1 MPKLYSRSGPV
12 LIRSDLNSDGLQ
24 DLVSAGAQGQPTQ
37 VFLQTA
43 SAEFKPTSQ
52 LAFIEDATYEDVDL
66 ALTDLNDDKHLDLLI
81 ASGGNGYP
89 DGDTHYALRYYLND
103 GQGIFSK
110 AQDFPLIISNAQCL
124 AVADL
129 NQDGFSDIFLG
140 TGYKAQQFPLAGEN
154 YVLLNDGS
162 GHFALT
168 GDLPFVN
175 DHVMDAI
182 ITDYD
187 QDGFNELILVG
198 EWEPLSIYSFQ
209 NGGWKLEHQSQER
222 GWFNTVYAT
231 NLDNDPEFELVV
243 GNLGLNS
250 QWIATPEKPIIN
262 YYGDFDQNQT
272 IDPILS
278 CYIGEG
284 SYPLV
289 SRDDLI
295 GQVPSLKKFFTSYK
309 DYAQIDMAG
318 LLKNLPNPS
327 TDTINDLRTVIFD
340 VQADGLQAIPLPVEA
355 QIAPVYAIHSI
366 DFDND
371 GDEDILLAGNNE
383 FNRVKLGEMNANHG
397 ILLRNDGDLHFTNIS
412 STLTGLNVRGDTR
425 TILPIKI
432 QNHPYLIFG
441 INNRDVETYK
451 INSPDLIH

>member
-1 MPKLYSRSGPV
+1 LLSG
-12 LIRSDLNSDGLQ
+12 DLNDDGLQ
-24 DLVSAGAQGQPTQ
+24 DLVGAGAQGQPTQ
-37 VFLQTA
+37 IFLQTV
-43 SAEFKPTSQ
+43 SGDFKSTSQ
-52 LAFIEDATYEDVDL
+52 PVLIEDAAYEDVDL
-66 ALTDLNDDKHLDLLI
+66 VLADLNDDQHPDLLI

-89 DGDTHYALRYYLND
+89 EGDSHYALRYYLNN
-103 GQGIFSK
+103 GKGIFSK
-110 AQDFPLIISNAQCL
+110 AEDLPLIISNAQCL

-154 YVLLNDGS
+154 YVLLNDGN
-162 GHFALT
+162 GHFSLT

-175 DHVMDAI
+175 DHVMDAL

-187 QDGFNELILVG
+187 YDGLNELILVG

-209 NGGWKLEHQSQER
+209 NGGWILEHQSQEK
-222 GWFNTVYAT
+222 GWYNTVYAT
-231 NLDNDPEFELVV
+231 NLDNDPEFEFVA

-250 QWIATPEKPIIN
+250 QWIATPAKPIIN
-262 YYGDFDQNQT
+262 YYGDFDNNQT

-295 GQVPSLKKFFTSYK
+295 GQLPSLKKFFTSYK

-340 VQADGLQAIPLPVEA
+340 LQSGELHAIPLPTEA
-355 QIAPVYAIHSI
+355 QIAPVYAISSL
-366 DFDND
+366 DYDDD
-371 GDEDILLAGNNE
+371 GDQDLLIAGNNE

-397 ILLRNDGDLHFTNIS
+397 LLLRNDGDLHFSNIP
-412 STLTGLNVRGDTR
+412 STISGLNVRGDTR
-425 TILPIKI
+425 SIVPIKI
-432 QNHPYLIFG
+432 QDHQYLMFG
-441 INNRDVETYK
+441 INNRIAESYK
-451 INSPDLIH
+451 INSLNLVQ